1 MNSLFNRYGQ
11 RKVTQPNIQN
21 DQFNGRFKNMNDF
34 VTQFGEFKK
43 TVTGN
48 PEEKVQ
54 ELLNNGT
61 MSQQQY
67 NMLYG
72 LAKKITKM

>member
-1 MNSLFNRYGQ
+1 
-11 RKVTQPNIQN
+11 
-21 DQFNGRFKNMNDF
+21 MNDF

>member
-1 MNSLFNRYGQ
+1 MRNNLFNQFGG
-11 RKVTQPNIQN
+11 KVSQPNFQN
-21 DQFNGRFKNMNDF
+21 SQFNGKFDSMN
-34 VTQFGEFKK
+34 QFMNQFEQFKK

-54 ELLNNGT
+54 EMLNNGT
-61 MSQQQY
+61 MTQQQY

-72 LAKKITKM
+72 LAKKIMGN